1 MGQIPSRHRPLSHN
15 PTLSTTHSSS
25 SSTRV
30 ADQSSSHSSH
40 HNSDLSNQA
49 PLPSKR
55 TNRRSFLGTLRS
67 PLRHSSNHQ
76 RTSTPQGDAHR
87 PNAHK
92 RWTLYGRRKPSEP
105 ARAPPD
111 QLPGYDEAQQPGE
124 SSRVRIVPPSSPPPS
139 NPATATTTTTA
150 DLKGK
155 AKEDN
160 PAASA
165 AELVGATMPGPSSS
179 GSSPMDASQPNS
191 MPFSGTATDVSSSST
206 SSPPTSRDPVAAL
219 NHDPRPLPTISIEP
233 DSTPN
238 WARDNPEPFDVMERP
253 ATPPDPAQ
261 APPPETRRNFPAAGT
276 LVVVQGVVHTSDVS
290 QSNSAEPN
298 DAAPSHPAS
307 PAPPSGDRPSR
318 RRFSDLLPRPI
329 RSRRSSYAAPESQ
342 SSETTASTE
351 SENQEESSATS
362 EASQEQPVQEDPPVP
377 ASRPL
382 SLSPTSID
390 VLGTLL
396 SVATAATAASLVS
409 GSSDPLLTS
418 GLALPGMQ
426 GMQPTP
432 SPMSEQGHGHSHS
445 LSQSSGQGQSRPL
458 SPTPT
463 AGLASRDRVR
473 NAWAGLR
480 DRLGLRPSSPTSA
493 PVSPPTMSPSPEPE
507 PPLSPGSPTTPV
519 DPRTQL
525 LADMARAFQMG
536 MGLDDTPGSGSRSGA
551 AAQASPAIEVSLG
564 DGQQR
569 QQQAQQQERPPP
581 PEDSFERFLM
591 DLQVDLRRT
600 LEDGQPEAEPEA
612 ERAPDRGQDVEPTAV
627 NPPPSVYPQESLLS
641 AADLTSASADIEG
654 LPALPSDSD
663 DLSDGELGADD
674 GDNREPEAETATPSQ
689 PSSSQPEP
697 RPTSQGSQTPRRTVA
712 GSERRPGGGINWWR
726 MYRFPPMVVPHGSG
740 APGSAP
746 SPTSPSSPPSTT
758 SPSTETTATATGD
771 ASAAEGQHN
780 EALLTSPDLQGTQT
794 QDGNTVVPVIVV
806 GLQSVHGHGHAQ
818 GHRHEGHDEHPP
830 LPPPLLPQ
838 DQAHDNEHALQDE
851 LAGEVTA
858 ESPRDRER
866 ERRWS
871 TRAADALRGFR
882 PAPGAGTARHES
894 SAPGSGAGE
903 GGARTG
909 DDGHGS
915 TTFFIYVIGGYYP
928 PNHQLVVGTDPLDS
942 FEELAELLGQVKPP
956 TATKE
961 DIDNSGL
968 EVIRSGVLAE
978 YEKIGRI
985 APMCVDRCLI
995 CLEDYDPEEDLRLLS
1010 CRHVFHR
1017 DCVDRWL
1024 ETGRNN
1030 CPACRSQ
1037 GVTTNPGSIPIPS
1050 SA

>member
-1 MGQIPSRHRPLSHN
+1 MGQTASRHRPLN
-15 PTLSTTHSSS
+15 PTLSSTTHSSS

-40 HNSDLSNQA
+40 HNSDLSNQP

-55 TNRRSFLGTLRS
+55 SNRRSFLGTLRS

-76 RTSTPQGDAHR
+76 RTSTPQPDTHR

-111 QLPGYDEAQQPGE
+111 HDEAQQPGE
-124 SSRVRIVPPSSPPPS
+124 SSRVPIVPPSSPPPS

-160 PAASA
+160 PTASA
-165 AELVGATMPGPSSS
+165 TELVNPTMPGPSSS
-179 GSSPMDASQPNS
+179 PMDPSQPNS
-191 MPFSGTATDVSSSST
+191 MPFLNTATDVSSPST

-219 NHDPRPLPTISIEP
+219 NHDPPPLPTISVEP

-290 QSNSAEPN
+290 QSSSAEPS
-298 DAAPSHPAS
+298 DAALHPTS
-307 PAPPSGDRPSR
+307 SAPPSGERPSR
-318 RRFSDLLPRPI
+318 RRFSDLLSRPI

-351 SENQEESSATS
+351 SENQEESSATGD
-362 EASQEQPVQEDPPVP
+362 ASQEQPVQDDPPVP

-432 SPMSEQGHGHSHS
+432 SPMSEQGHGLGHSHS

-480 DRLGLRPSSPTSA
+480 DRLGLRPSSPTST
-493 PVSPPTMSPSPEPE
+493 PVSPPAMSPSPEPE
-507 PPLSPGSPTTPV
+507 PPLSSGSPTTPV

-536 MGLDDTPGSGSRSGA
+536 MGLDDTPGSGSRSGD

-581 PEDSFERFLM
+581 AEDSFERFLM

-612 ERAPDRGQDVEPTAV
+612 ERAPVEPTAV
-627 NPPPSVYPQESLLS
+627 NPPPLVYPQESLLS
-641 AADLTSASADIEG
+641 AADLASANVDIGG
-654 LPALPSDSD
+654 LPALPTDDD
-663 DLSDGELGADD
+663 DLSDGELDADD
-674 GDNREPEAETATPSQ
+674 EDDREPEAETAA
-689 PSSSQPEP
+689 PSSSQPTP
-697 RPTSQGSQTPRRTVA
+697 QGTQTPRRTVA

-746 SPTSPSSPPSTT
+746 SPTSPSSPAPATF
-758 SPSTETTATATGD
+758 PSTEATATTATGD
-771 ASAAEGQHN
+771 ASD
-780 EALLTSPDLQGTQT
+780 ALPTSPDLQGAQT

-806 GLQSVHGHGHAQ
+806 GLQSVHGHGH
-818 GHRHEGHDEHPP
+818 RHAEGRDEHPP
-830 LPPPLLPQ
+830 LPPPLLPPQ
-838 DQAHDNEHALQDE
+838 DDNEHALQDE
-851 LAGEVTA
+851 LAGEVAA

-968 EVIRSGVLAE
+968 EVIRSSVLVE
-978 YEKIGRI
+978 YEKVGRI